1 MARKS
6 VRGVCKLCRKRRI
19 LCKSHYLGRA
29 LYALSRVNG
38 ENPVVMT
45 PQLVT
50 LSPRQMWAHL
60 LCRECEERFCKCGE
74 KPVMQLLNGKDQFP
88 LLNRMQLALAVK
100 KDGNAVT
107 FSGAAMGIDTTPL
120 AYFAL
125 SLVWRG
131 AVHKWKTLKGQTTF
145 VELGEYEEP
154 IRRYLLGQAGFPDG
168 VYVLVAACEDLGS
181 QVTSYPP
188 AKVTGG
194 QYRHISLLTRGIWFV
209 HRYAGKEFGRTL
221 LCPIRTKGA
230 PSH

>member
-100 KDGNAVT
+100 KDGDAVT
-107 FSGAAMGIDTTPL
+107 FSGTAMGIDTTPL

-131 AVHKWKTLKGQTTF
+131 AVHKWKTLKGQQHSWNLANTKSQSEGTYSAKPVFPMACTF
-145 VELGEYEEP
+145 
-154 IRRYLLGQAGFPDG
+154 
-168 VYVLVAACEDLGS
+168 
-181 QVTSYPP
+181 
-188 AKVTGG
+188 
-194 QYRHISLLTRGIWFV
+194 SLLHV
-209 HRYAGKEFGRTL
+209 RT
-221 LCPIRTKGA
+221 
-230 PSH
+230 